1 MSISWTAVRNQ
12 LISHLQTDVQG
23 TINTIISLNRKNY
36 VIITDIR
43 PIINYLTIAII
54 RLCTKI
60 YSKLNNIATSID

>member
-60 YSKLNNIATSID
+60 YSKLNNIATSIG